1 MTCLRNPRVIFPA
14 NSNGSAKAAVG
25 IARTDYAGHSF
36 PDGAYFGTH
45 RVSRNAESGLPA
57 RTRRQRNLRLRRIS
71 AWIFQ
76 VRTGSGAIRVL
87 ELLVRVILSIWLF
100 GMLFALICCF
110 IFRVHPPDRPFF
122 ID

>member
-1 MTCLRNPRVIFPA
+1 MDPRKP
-14 NSNGSAKAAVG
+14 
-25 IARTDYAGHSF
+25 R
-36 PDGAYFGTH
+36 
-45 RVSRNAESGLPA
+45 SGLPGLITPAILSQTELTSGRTVSHAMLNRACPA